1 MRLAELVDLVRGGGL
16 GPDPALCSVSV
27 GFTTRQGAQH
37 ATRGRSYRNTVVSL
51 RVEEAVGSC
60 AVEEITDDEVH
71 GCVGTKVLDLLDHA
85 NPAIRTAALDA
96 YLAHVRPH
104 HVHATRSITVGA
116 GSSLAK
122 SMARA
127 EAVVNLL
134 DPAPGDRV
142 LVVGVVNSLLHHLR
156 ERGATYVPCD
166 LKGGRTEWD
175 EPITTDAESALDGCD
190 LVLASGMTVG
200 NGTFEPLLHRA
211 AAAGTPVV
219 LFAQTAGA
227 ILPWF
232 IGSGVRAVS
241 AEPYPFFWLDGGPT
255 TIHHYTERPS

>member
-1 MRLAELVDLVRGGGL
+1 MTLDDLFDLVRTGGL
-16 GPDPALCSVSV
+16 GPSPARCSVSV
-27 GFTTRQGAQH
+27 AFTTRQGARH

-60 AVEEITDDEVH
+60 AVEDISDEEVH
-71 GCVGTKVLDLLDHA
+71 GCVGAAVPDLLDHP

-96 YLAHVRPH
+96 YLAHARPH
-104 HVHATRSITVGA
+104 HSSATRSVTIGP
-116 GSSLAK
+116 GNSLAK
-122 SMARA
+122 SLARA
-127 EAVVNLL
+127 RAVVDLL

-166 LKGGRTEWD
+166 LRGGRTEWD
-175 EPITTDAESALDGCD
+175 EPVTTDALGALEGCD

-200 NGTFEPLLHRA
+200 NGTFEPLLRHA
-211 AAAGTPVV
+211 ADAGKPVV
-219 LFAQTAGA
+219 AFAQTAGA
-227 ILPWF
+227 VLPWF
-232 IGSGVRAVS
+232 IGHGVRAVS

-255 TIHHYTERPS
+255 TIHHYAERPS